1 MVNYSCESLDA
12 HKGVPPVCGVM
23 YSCEALNIEPGE
35 EGFWESFW
43 RNGNLLVAVIQACQA
58 QIGKIKNRCEGFV
71 SNPQAWSNYNLDT
84 DIRAMKILPK
94 RDMLN
99 LIKGL
104 KNLGDL
110 LKKNA
115 KDMSKVK
122 REDFMKALNGT
133 GIQVTWDSVKEQYKW
148 DCGSLWG
155 AWGVSILLNIGTF
168 GMYGYLN
175 AATAG
180 MLHRKLQLGLHE
192 VPAKM
197 GEKGY
202 ATTSDYKDLCKAVAD
217 LCKQATELAS
227 TTVNAE
233 KVTEKSMKAIIK
245 ASVSVYQREVKEICY
260 AMVKVLNGLGDP
272 TGVLAWW

>member
-12 HKGVPPVCGVM
+12 HKGVAPVGGVK
-23 YSCEALNIEPGE
+23 YSCEALEVVPGE

-43 RNGNLLVAVIQACQA
+43 RNGLLVAVIQACQA
-58 QIGKIKNRCEGFV
+58 QIGKIKNRCESFV
-71 SNPQAWSNYNLDT
+71 SNPQSWSNYNLDT

-94 RDMLN
+94 SDMLN

-133 GIQVTWDSVKEQYKW
+133 GIQVTWDSVKGQYKW

-155 AWGVSILLNIGTF
+155 AWGISFILGIVTF
-168 GMYGYLN
+168 GWAN
-175 AATAG
+175 AG
-180 MLHRKLQLGLHE
+180 GVLYRKSQLMLHKI
-192 VPAKM
+192 PAIM
-197 GEKGY
+197 SEKGY
-202 ATTSDYKDLCKAVAD
+202 TSTSDYKDLCKAVAD
-217 LCKQATELAS
+217 LCKQSIEMAN
-227 TTVNAE
+227 TTVNTE
-233 KVTEKSMKAIIK
+233 KVTESSMKTIIK